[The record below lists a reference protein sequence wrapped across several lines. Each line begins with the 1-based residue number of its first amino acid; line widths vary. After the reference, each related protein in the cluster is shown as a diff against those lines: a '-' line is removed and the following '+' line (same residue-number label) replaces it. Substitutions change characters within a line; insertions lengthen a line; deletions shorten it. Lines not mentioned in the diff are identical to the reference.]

1 PFLFFS
7 ISIFSSQIQEHSG
20 KYPCNTVR
28 CDSLHSFFLPF
39 VMAQAILSIPVL
51 SAVITTTTVKLSKSL
66 LNSSLLHGY
75 GRGICCCSSAVTV
88 SQQQQRQPQ
97 VRSPQLVAL
106 EYADLSIPH
115 IVSEELGATR
125 VRQHVNPLSST
136 LSIPVEVPNW
146 NDVFEHPKLPLVVDI
161 GSGSGRF
168 LMWLAKRNPGSK
180 NYMGLDIRKKLVT
193 RAEKWAKEL
202 ALSNMK
208 QATAADMGQLNSV
221 LGLKLDPLGQEVRG
235 RSMCYSSMRKR
246 SQMTMWNFQKRN
258 QQKRKTATKP
268 PATSLFEHPVA
279 TVHRRR
285 CRWSRGRKETV
296 NEGIEFVFDDA
307 RTFSLR
313 KCLNFLQGAH
323 FNIPWAFDVG
333 FNIGSCIPC
342 PDPHF
347 KKRHHKRRIVQKPL
361 VEAIVSGLMPGG
373 QVFIQSDVFEVAV
386 DMRKYFD
393 AESEK
398 LVHIDSVDSNLVCDS
413 EGWLVSNPMGI
424 RTEREIHAEYE
435 GAKIY
440 RRMYQK
446 PS

>member
-1 PFLFFS
+1 
-7 ISIFSSQIQEHSG
+7 
-20 KYPCNTVR
+20 
-28 CDSLHSFFLPF
+28 
-39 VMAQAILSIPVL
+39 MAQAILSIPVL

-202 ALSNMK
+202 ALSNIHFLFANASISFK
-208 QATAADMGQLNSV
+208 ELISTYPG
-221 LGLKLDPLGQEVRG
+221 PLMLV
-235 RSMCYSSMRKR
+235 SI
-246 SQMTMWNFQKRN
+246 
-258 QQKRKTATKP
+258 
-268 PATSLFEHPVA
+268 L
-279 TVHRRR
+279 
-285 CRWSRGRKETV
+285 
-296 NEGIEFVFDDA
+296 
-307 RTFSLR
+307 
-313 KCLNFLQGAH
+313 
-323 FNIPWAFDVG
+323 
-333 FNIGSCIPC
+333 C

>member
-1 PFLFFS
+1 
-7 ISIFSSQIQEHSG
+7 
-20 KYPCNTVR
+20 
-28 CDSLHSFFLPF
+28 
-39 VMAQAILSIPVL
+39 MAHAILKIPVL
-51 SAVITTTTVKLSKSL
+51 STIVTTTTVKLSKSL
-66 LNSSLLHGY
+66 LNSSSLHGY
-75 GRGICCCSSAVTV
+75 GRGICYCSSAVSV

-146 NDVFEHPKLPLVVDI
+146 NDVFEDPKLPLVVDI

-193 RAEKWAKEL
+193 RAEKWVQEL
-202 ALSNMK
+202 ALNNIHFLFANASISFK
-208 QATAADMGQLNSV
+208 QLISTYPG
-221 LGLKLDPLGQEVRG
+221 PLMLV
-235 RSMCYSSMRKR
+235 SI
-246 SQMTMWNFQKRN
+246 
-258 QQKRKTATKP
+258 
-268 PATSLFEHPVA
+268 L
-279 TVHRRR
+279 
-285 CRWSRGRKETV
+285 
-296 NEGIEFVFDDA
+296 
-307 RTFSLR
+307 
-313 KCLNFLQGAH
+313 
-323 FNIPWAFDVG
+323 
-333 FNIGSCIPC
+333 C

-361 VEAIVSGLMPGG
+361 VEAIVDGLMPGG
-373 QVFIQSDVFEVAV
+373 QVFIQSDVLEVAV

-398 LVHIDSVDSNLVCDS
+398 LLHIDSFNSDLACDN

-446 PS
+446 PL